1 MVDHQSSS
9 SQRQQHHQSQS
20 QHHPPHFQVQH
31 RHYSHQ
37 DIHGPLSAGVVEGG
51 HRAFPSFHSSPFHH
65 PLHSS
70 SSSSHPSF
78 SNAAIPP
85 PSSSSGAKSSLS
97 VSDILERYQDA
108 NKEFIMSVLNAK
120 AKEDERRAE
129 EERYKTEQ
137 VKLQS
142 KKLELELATERRRES
157 PPAPRPYPAHHSEP
171 SSTGH
176 YPSSSYY
183 GSGSGSGS
191 SYQPFSSSDGPRSHP
206 SGNSSKPVHHEHN
219 VHTPQE
225 TQDHTQSSHQ
235 GSKHA
240 HTDQHAMQPSPQSR
254 PPFLKI
260 NTAVR
265 HYHPQPHS
273 SQRLPPSPHSTLP
286 PLPSTNPLPK
296 SSSRHYGLPS
306 LATSAQSSPAA
317 AIDYQSHIPPP
328 LTPKEEHVSPTSA
341 LSPTTPLNSKRKSVN
356 HDAVMD
362 AVRAKVMRNA
372 AGQSQQKRAAVE
384 AEREV
389 GPQSS
394 RRKTH
399 HGALSPDTSRR
410 PVETNQITSPGT
422 ESRQEERR
430 DGRTDNNSN
439 NNSGNNGN
447 NGNNGGLSSLREE
460 ESSPRSPS
468 SGNTENGHGSNRSR
482 SSSPLPPGKLR
493 RQMSKTSQ
501 HAQSTVVK
509 HEVEE
514 ESRETAHETEQRRP
528 DRSADSGGNVPF

>member
-1 MVDHQSSS
+1 
-9 SQRQQHHQSQS
+9 
-20 QHHPPHFQVQH
+20 
-31 RHYSHQ
+31 
-37 DIHGPLSAGVVEGG
+37 
-51 HRAFPSFHSSPFHH
+51 
-65 PLHSS
+65 
-70 SSSSHPSF
+70 
-78 SNAAIPP
+78 
-85 PSSSSGAKSSLS
+85 
-97 VSDILERYQDA
+97 
-108 NKEFIMSVLNAK
+108 MSVLNAK

-157 PPAPRPYPAHHSEP
+157 PPADQCEEGIRLIGLCFGDIATVLMIARPYPAHHSEP
-171 SSTGH
+171 SSSGH
-176 YPSSSYY
+176 YPSSAYY
-183 GSGSGSGS
+183 GAGAGSGSGSGS
-191 SYQPFSSSDGPRSHP
+191 GTSYQPFSSSDGARSHP
-206 SGNSSKPVHHEHN
+206 SGNSAKHVHHDH
-219 VHTPQE
+219 VAHTPQE
-225 TQDHTQSSHQ
+225 PQDHAQSSHQ

-296 SSSRHYGLPS
+296 NSTRHYGLPS

-341 LSPTTPLNSKRKSVN
+341 LSPTTLLNSKRKSVN

-372 AGQSQQKRAAVE
+372 AGHSQQKRAAAE
-384 AEREV
+384 AEREM
-389 GPQSS
+389 GPQSG
-394 RRKTH
+394 RRKTL
-399 HGALSPDTSRR
+399 HGGVSSSSPDTPRKA
-410 PVETNQITSPGT
+410 VESHQIISPGT

-430 DGRTDNNSN
+430 EGRTDPS
-439 NNSGNNGN
+439 
-447 NGNNGGLSSLREE
+447 GLSSLREE
-460 ESSPRSPS
+460 EDSPPSPS
-468 SGNTENGHGSNRSR
+468 SGNTENGHSSNRSR
-482 SSSPLPPGKLR
+482 SSSPLPPPPPPSSGKPR
-493 RQMSKTSQ
+493 QQMSRSSQ
-501 HAQSTVVK
+501 HTQSTAAVK
-509 HEVEE
+509 HEADE
-514 ESRETAHETEQRRP
+514 ESRETASETEQRRS
-528 DRSADSGGNVPF
+528 DRPADSGGKDIF

>member
-1 MVDHQSSS
+1 
-9 SQRQQHHQSQS
+9 
-20 QHHPPHFQVQH
+20 
-31 RHYSHQ
+31 
-37 DIHGPLSAGVVEGG
+37 
-51 HRAFPSFHSSPFHH
+51 
-65 PLHSS
+65 
-70 SSSSHPSF
+70 
-78 SNAAIPP
+78 
-85 PSSSSGAKSSLS
+85 
-97 VSDILERYQDA
+97 
-108 NKEFIMSVLNAK
+108 MSVLNAK

-142 KKLELELATERRRES
+142 KKLELELAAERRRES
-157 PPAPRPYPAHHSEP
+157 PPAARPYPAHHSEP

-176 YPSSSYY
+176 YPSSGYY

-191 SYQPFSSSDGPRSHP
+191 SYQPFSSSDGARSHP
-206 SGNSSKPVHHEHN
+206 SGNSSKHVHHDHV

-225 TQDHTQSSHQ
+225 SQDHAQSSHQ

-296 SSSRHYGLPS
+296 NSGRHYGLPS

-372 AGQSQQKRAAVE
+372 AGQSQQKRAAAE
-384 AEREV
+384 AEREM
-389 GPQSS
+389 GPQSA

-399 HGALSPDTSRR
+399 HGVVSPDTSRR
-410 PVETNQITSPGT
+410 PLEGNQTTSPGT
-422 ESRQEERR
+422 ESRHDERR
-430 DGRTDNNSN
+430 DGRTDNN
-439 NNSGNNGN
+439 
-447 NGNNGGLSSLREE
+447 GLSSLREE
-460 ESSPRSPS
+460 ETSPRSPL

-482 SSSPLPPGKLR
+482 SSSPLPLGRPR
-493 RQMSKTSQ
+493 RRMSKSSQ
-501 HAQSTVVK
+501 HPQSTAVK
-509 HEVEE
+509 HEADE
-514 ESRETAHETEQRRP
+514 ESREAARDTEHRRA
-528 DRSADSGGNVPF
+528 DRPAESGGNVAFELNNKRFQSVVVNSPFDFCLLVDD

>member
-9 SQRQQHHQSQS
+9 SQRQQHHPSQS
-20 QHHPPHFQVQH
+20 QHHLPHFQVQH

-78 SNAAIPP
+78 SSAAIPP
-85 PSSSSGAKSSLS
+85 PSVSSGAKSSLS

-108 NKEFIMSVLNAK
+108 NKEFVMSVLNAK

-142 KKLELELATERRRES
+142 KKLELELATERRRDS
-157 PPAPRPYPAHHSEP
+157 PPAARPYPAHHSEP

-176 YPSSSYY
+176 YPPSGYY

-191 SYQPFSSSDGPRSHP
+191 TYQPFSSSDGARSHP
-206 SGNSSKPVHHEHN
+206 SGSSSKHVHHDHV
-219 VHTPQE
+219 VHAPQE
-225 TQDHTQSSHQ
+225 PQDHAQSSSHQ
-235 GSKHA
+235 GSKHT

-265 HYHPQPHS
+265 QYHPQPHS

-296 SSSRHYGLPS
+296 TSTRPYGLPS
-306 LATSAQSSPAA
+306 LATSAQSSPAT

-372 AGQSQQKRAAVE
+372 AGHSQQKRAAAAE
-384 AEREV
+384 AERETA
-389 GPQSS
+389 PQSG

-399 HGALSPDTSRR
+399 HGVASPDTPRR
-410 PVETNQITSPGT
+410 ALESNPITSPGT

-430 DGRTDNNSN
+430 DGRTDTS
-439 NNSGNNGN
+439 
-447 NGNNGGLSSLREE
+447 GLSSLREE
-460 ESSPRSPS
+460 EAS

-482 SSSPLPPGKLR
+482 SSSPLLPGKPR
-493 RQMSKTSQ
+493 REISKSSQ
-501 HAQSTVVK
+501 HSQSAAAVAVVK
-509 HEVEE
+509 HEADED
-514 ESRETAHETEQRRP
+514 SREAVQETEQRRP
-528 DRSADSGGNVPF
+528 DRHADSGGKWIFEI